1 MDLTSIVLL
10 VVFLFFS
17 AFFSGCESAFLSIN
31 LLKFQTLA
39 KTSSRAA
46 QVLKLRDQ
54 TERLII
60 IMLIGTNLANI
71 AATAMVTVIA
81 TKMFGSSGIGIATGF
96 MTLLILIFGEI
107 LPKNLAITHATK
119 LTLATAPIFRFFM
132 VALYPLVI
140 LFELLSK

>member
-1 MDLTSIVLL
+1 M
-10 VVFLFFS
+10 
-17 AFFSGCESAFLSIN
+17 
-31 LLKFQTLA
+31 
-39 KTSSRAA
+39 
-46 QVLKLRDQ
+46 LKLRDQ